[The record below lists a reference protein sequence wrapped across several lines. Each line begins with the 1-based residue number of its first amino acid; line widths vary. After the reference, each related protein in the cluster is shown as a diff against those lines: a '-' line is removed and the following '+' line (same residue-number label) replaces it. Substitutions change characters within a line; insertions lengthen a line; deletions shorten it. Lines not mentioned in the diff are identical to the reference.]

1 MPTPVQ
7 PHANAD
13 SLNAAEPRQTALRL
27 PLKLS
32 ACVPVAVGGHRL
44 IYAHPDNDALVLK
57 VPKDELRERNKRPSS
72 FWRRRFGRYRHYS
85 DLIREANEHIAW
97 RAVNGTMPPFIQ
109 HFYGFLET
117 DLGLASV
124 SRAERDR
131 DGNYAPNFEQLI
143 ARGQFDDAARAVFEE
158 FAEQFVTSDIV
169 VGDLRLGNMVYALD
183 PRTDRMRVV
192 IIDGIG
198 DKNGIKICS
207 YFPLYNRISKRKRL
221 KRLRKEIARRLA
233 AQIAE

>member
-1 MPTPVQ
+1 MPTPAQ
-7 PHANAD
+7 PHANTN
-13 SLNAAEPRQTALRL
+13 SLNAAESPQLPLYL

-32 ACVPVAVGGHRL
+32 ACVPVAIGGHRL
-44 IYAHPDNDALVLK
+44 IYAHPDNDSLVLK
-57 VPKDELRERNKRPSS
+57 VPKDELRERNSRPSS

-97 RAVNGTMPPFIQ
+97 RAANGTLPSFVQ
-109 HFYGFLET
+109 RFYGFLET

-124 SRAERDR
+124 SAAERDR

-143 ARGQFDDAARAVFEE
+143 ARGQFDADALAAFEE
-158 FAEQFVTSDIV
+158 FAEQFVASDIV
-169 VGDLRLGNMVYALD
+169 VGDLRLGNMVYARD
-183 PRTDRMRVV
+183 PRTDRMHVV

-207 YFPLYNRISKRKRL
+207 YFPFYNRISKRKRI
-221 KRLRKEIARRLA
+221 KRLRKEIAWRLA
-233 AQIAE
+233 AQTAR